1 MSLASPEEESRF
13 LLILGKPGGGKGTI
27 SKKILDVSIY
37 TRTGWPSFDV
47 APWCI
52 SHYGWIFLPFPF
64 FLFFS
69 SQDFP
74 KLHHISTGDLLRQHV
89 RSETDI
95 GKEAKKYM
103 DEGKLVPDSVMVNL
117 VMQDA
122 APYVEEGWSLLL
134 DGFPRT
140 IHQQAKALDAVVNV
154 DLVINFDIPTETIV
168 ERISDR
174 WIHPA
179 SGRDYSYSY
188 KPPKVKGKDEITGNP
203 LVQRDDDKLSS
214 VRNRLA
220 LYDKVSWE
228 SLQFLSI
235 TSMWILT

>member
-1 MSLASPEEESRF
+1 M
-13 LLILGKPGGGKGTI
+13 
-27 SKKILDVSIY
+27 
-37 TRTGWPSFDV
+37 
-47 APWCI
+47 
-52 SHYGWIFLPFPF
+52 
-64 FLFFS
+64 
-69 SQDFP
+69 
-74 KLHHISTGDLLRQHV
+74 HHISTGDLLRQHV

-122 APYVEEGWSLLL
+122 APYVEEGRSLVF

-140 IHQQAKALDAVVNV
+140 IHQAKALDAVVNV
-154 DLVINFDIPTETIV
+154 NLVINLDIPRETIV

-188 KPPKVKGKDEITGNP
+188 KPPKVKGKDDITGDP
-203 LVQRDDDKLSS
+203 LVQRDDDKPSS

-220 LYDKVSWE
+220 LYDKVS
-228 SLQFLSI
+228 
-235 TSMWILT
+235 